1 MFARYLLK
9 VAFVLALAVQG
20 HAREYDAEADIGLVA
35 NNPEPAV
42 ASRNT
47 ELLSAALEAQWAGG
61 KFKFAHAP
69 VGPVLYPIS
78 CSAKQFFFAGTIN
91 TSKRIGGSLFGGGG
105 RAYIMMEGEYSFAGR
120 VGGAVTRFTRIDGEK
135 GGPVFRLRGSGFIL
149 DRITMMGRR
158 WPGGTDKNFVG
169 TRTEACIE
177 VEGRGATVATG
188 GHTISNCLLAE
199 AKYGIRTLAGYYDD
213 AGRFV
218 PDENHADQC
227 VVQSVSFAG
236 VESCFRS
243 ENQQSLGW
251 SFRDIHAD
259 QSEGGGEMVIFD
271 IVRGGN
277 IMASNVL
284 LNHSQITLFKVQDYS
299 HNNQRLT
306 CDGFKF
312 DGSYIPGAYLTL
324 FHYNGKVDLNSDIS
338 WMKWSLRVTG
348 HAPTFDGAGP
358 KGTYDIAKLIRTDDS
373 AAKVGISKRDLL
385 FDVTGMPLG
394 NFEPAGGPWVRPK

>member
-1 MFARYLLK
+1 MFARHFLK
-9 VAFVLALAVQG
+9 VAFVLALAVQA
-20 HAREYDAEADIGLVA
+20 HARELDAEADIGLVA
-35 NNPEPAV
+35 NNPEPTV
-42 ASRNT
+42 AARNT

-69 VGPVLYPIS
+69 EGPVLYPIR
-78 CSAKQFFFAGTIN
+78 CAAKQFFFAGTIN
-91 TSKRIGGSLFGGGG
+91 TSTRIGGSLYGGGG
-105 RAYIMMEGEYSFAGR
+105 RAYIMTEGEYSSGGQT
-120 VGGAVTRFTRIDGEK
+120 GGAVTRFTRIDGEQ
-135 GGPVFRLRGSGFIL
+135 GGPVFRLRGAGFIL
-149 DRITMMGRR
+149 DRVTIMGRR
-158 WPGGTDKNFVG
+158 WPGGADLKFAG
-169 TRTEACIE
+169 TRPDACIE
-177 VEGRGATVATG
+177 VEGRSSIATG
-188 GHTISNCLLAE
+188 SHTISNCLLGK
-199 AKYGIRTLAGYYDD
+199 AKYGIRALAGYYDD
-213 AGRFV
+213 SGRFV

-227 VVQSVSFAG
+227 VIQSVTFAG

-259 QSEGGGEMVIFD
+259 QNEGGGEMVIFD

-277 IMASNVL
+277 ILASNVM
-284 LNHSQITLFKVQDYS
+284 LNHSQVTLFKVQDYS

-324 FHYNGKVDLNSDIS
+324 FHYNGKVTPNTDIS

-348 HAPTFDGAGP
+348 HAPTFNGAGQ
-358 KGTYDIAKLIRTDDS
+358 KGTYDIAKLIRADDS

-394 NFEPAGGPWVRPK
+394 NFESAGGSWVRPK